1 MEKAFFL
8 DRDGVLNKEIGNYAW
23 HEKDF
28 ELLPFIFDW
37 LKILQEQKYLLI
49 VISNQGGIGRGR
61 YTKKDVDHVH
71 TLMKQRLEEN
81 NIHLTDIYYCPH
93 HPTSSNCL
101 CRKPGHLLLEKAIA
115 RYHIKPEKSFF
126 IGDSDRDII
135 AAKHAGVSPIKIQS
149 NEDPTQQ
156 IKKILHV

>member
-8 DRDGVLNKEIGNYAW
+8 DRDGVLNKEIGDYAW

-37 LKILQEQKYLLI
+37 LSIVQQEGFLLI
-49 VISNQGGIGRGR
+49 VITNQGGIGRGR
-61 YTKKDVDHVH
+61 FTRKDVDYVH
-71 TLMKQRLEEN
+71 TLMTQAFKKN

-115 RYHIKPEKSFF
+115 RYRINPEESFF
-126 IGDSDRDII
+126 IGDSERDII
-135 AAKHAGVSPIKIQS
+135 AAKHAGVSPIHIQS
-149 NEDPTQQ
+149 NENPTQQ
-156 IKKILHV
+156 IKQILHV